1 MVKHSWPQGVTSWED
16 TVKFA
21 QLLFGRDVNIENYS
35 RRLPFQSDESFLL
48 FAKGAR
54 KEPRPFS
61 CLRNLI
67 VAQFEEIKEYEIS
80 RRNNHMN
87 PTKSQQMLSKAGKRV
102 RYYSCQITKDACTRR
117 TIFGAD
123 AHQSV
128 IPTSSSL

>member
-1 MVKHSWPQGVTSWED
+1 M
-16 TVKFA
+16 KFA

-48 FAKGAR
+48 FAKGAC

-87 PTKSQQMLSKAGKRV
+87 PTKSQQMLSKAGKHV
-102 RYYSCQITKDACTRR
+102 HYYTAVKSQKMLARAEQFLGLMRI
-117 TIFGAD
+117 
-123 AHQSV
+123 
-128 IPTSSSL
+128 SL

>member
-48 FAKGAR
+48 FAKGAC

-67 VAQFEEIKEYEIS
+67 VAQFEEIKGY
-80 RRNNHMN
+80 
-87 PTKSQQMLSKAGKRV
+87 
-102 RYYSCQITKDACTRR
+102 
-117 TIFGAD
+117 
-123 AHQSV
+123 
-128 IPTSSSL
+128 